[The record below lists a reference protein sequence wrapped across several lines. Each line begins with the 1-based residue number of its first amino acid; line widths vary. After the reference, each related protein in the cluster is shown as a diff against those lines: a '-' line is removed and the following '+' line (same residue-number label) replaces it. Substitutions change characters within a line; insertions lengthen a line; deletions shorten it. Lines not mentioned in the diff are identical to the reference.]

1 MLWNCK
7 DSSSTND
14 SASVEKA
21 SKSCACIKS
30 SMEELDFFTEDFFTE
45 FAQPDV
51 AEIDIYKSKTLVMHK
66 SSWEVDNISH
76 YYGIEDVETLDDLK
90 KSRKRMF
97 EEYPDWTM
105 VDYVKNTYKSMT
117 KEEVERYEAILHEQA
132 EKQKES
138 MGDVNKDAQKA
149 IESAALSMEQNAY
162 RAVENLGDYAVWNH
176 KSNDL
181 YVVCGDVLFQ
191 IRGQVGPW
199 GKHDKDKGLELATTV
214 TNKII
219 NQCQ

>member
-1 MLWNCK
+1 MMKKYSLLVLIIMMWNCK
-7 DSSSTND
+7 DTASTND
-14 SASVEKA
+14 SASAETS

-30 SMEELDFFTEDFFTE
+30 SMDELSFFTEDFFTE
-45 FAQPDV
+45 FAQSDV

-66 SSWEVDNISH
+66 SSWEVDNISY
-76 YYGIEDVETLDDLK
+76 YYGIENIETLDDLK

-138 MGDVNKDAQKA
+138 MG
-149 IESAALSMEQNAY
+149 
-162 RAVENLGDYAVWNH
+162 
-176 KSNDL
+176 
-181 YVVCGDVLFQ
+181 
-191 IRGQVGPW
+191 
-199 GKHDKDKGLELATTV
+199 
-214 TNKII
+214 
-219 NQCQ
+219 

>member
-1 MLWNCK
+1 MWNCK
-7 DSSSTND
+7 DTPSTND
-14 SASVEKA
+14 SIAFETT
-21 SKSCACIKS
+21 SKGCSCITS
-30 SMEELDFFTEDFFTE
+30 SQDELDFFTEDFFNE

-51 AEIDIYKSKTLVMHK
+51 AKIDTYKSKTLVMYK
-66 SSWEVDNISH
+66 SNWDVDKTPHFFN
-76 YYGIEDVETLDDLK
+76 IEDIETLDELK
-90 KSRKRMF
+90 KSRKFMF
-97 EEYPDWTM
+97 EKNPDWTM

-117 KEEVERYEAILHEQA
+117 KEEVEHYEAILHEQA

-149 IESAALSMEQNAY
+149 IESTALAMEQNAY
-162 RAVENLGDYAVWNH
+162 RTIENLGDYAVWNH

-199 GKHDKDKGLELATTV
+199 GKHDKEKGLELATTV
-214 TNKII
+214 TKKII